1 MLSDKDKRVLY
12 ARLEELNS
20 RARVLGREGLVW
32 HEEVADAPG
41 RALVCEIAGR
51 DSYAAFVEYA
61 RQGGLEGYE
70 RVFLS
75 IAAAPTEYGSL
86 ATLVEN
92 TDLFVEHPALEGRS
106 VAIQF
111 TKDVELWR
119 ALAGRPT
126 GFYQS
131 AYGFYTPCVSCHAYF
146 HLLRG
151 FLALDVGGSAVLS
164 GERESHEGRI
174 KVNQLPACLDA
185 YASILASR
193 GIELLLPIRKVTEN
207 AKIEALV
214 GTGWKEGAEQ
224 LECVFSGNYDV
235 PGSKGQLAI
244 DIAKLERMLA
254 ETLVPL
260 GTRVLAAYSEGN
272 RAFSAILP

>member
-1 MLSDKDKRVLY
+1 MLSDNDKRVLY
-12 ARLEELNS
+12 ERLKELNGT
-20 RARVLGREGLVW
+20 ARVLGREGLIW

-51 DSYAAFVEYA
+51 DSYAALVEHA
-61 RQGGLEGYE
+61 RKGGLEGYE
-70 RVFLS
+70 RIFLS
-75 IAAAPTEYGSL
+75 IAAAPTEYGRLASL
-86 ATLVEN
+86 IEN
-92 TDLFVEHPALEGRS
+92 TDLFMQHTSLDGRS

-111 TKDVELWR
+111 TKDVELWK
-119 ALAGRPT
+119 ALAGRLT

-131 AYGFYTPCVSCHAYF
+131 AYGFYTPCVPCHAYF

-185 YASILASR
+185 YAAILASQ
-193 GIELLLPIRKVTEN
+193 GIELLLPIRKVSEN

-214 GTGWKEGAEQ
+214 GAGWKEGAEQ

-235 PGSKGQLAI
+235 PDSKGQLAI
-244 DIAKLERMLA
+244 DIAELDRMLA
-254 ETLVPL
+254 DTLVPH
-260 GTRVLAAYSEGN
+260 GIRVLASYSEGN
-272 RAFSAILP
+272 RAFSAILS

>member
-1 MLSDKDKRVLY
+1 VLSDNDKRVLH

-32 HEEVADAPG
+32 HEGVADAPG

-51 DSYAAFVEYA
+51 DSYAAFVEFA
-61 RQGGLEGYE
+61 RQGGLAGYE

-92 TDLFVEHPALEGRS
+92 TGLFVVHPALEERS

-111 TKDVELWR
+111 TKDVELWK

-131 AYGFYTPCVSCHAYF
+131 AYGFYTPCVPCHAYF

-151 FLALDVGGSAVLS
+151 FLALDVGASAVLS
-164 GERESHEGRI
+164 GERESHGGRI

-185 YASILASR
+185 HASILASR
-193 GIELLLPIRKVTEN
+193 GIELLVPIRKVTEN